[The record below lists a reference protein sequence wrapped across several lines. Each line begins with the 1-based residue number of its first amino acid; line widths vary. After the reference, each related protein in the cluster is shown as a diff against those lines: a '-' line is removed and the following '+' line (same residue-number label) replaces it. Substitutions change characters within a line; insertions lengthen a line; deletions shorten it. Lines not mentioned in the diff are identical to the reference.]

1 MSLVTLTFDLLIL
14 KLVCESHQNLG
25 TLDLRVIE
33 LFNMYATDGQ
43 TYGRTDKSKAYWP
56 IPYGRG
62 IIMQSSA
69 TSAFTLPTSDRSCT
83 FLLDVEHK
91 QTQIRSCFSDGQ

>member
-1 MSLVTLTFDLLIL
+1 MCFSINEPGDLDLLIL

-56 IPYGRG
+56 IPYGRW
-62 IIMQSSA
+62 A
-69 TSAFTLPTSDRSCT
+69 
-83 FLLDVEHK
+83 
-91 QTQIRSCFSDGQ
+91 